1 MAVTVL
7 CDRGSRGPVRFV
19 RSGLLWTL
27 LLGSMLAPLPGRAAD
42 RSYLSQLTERAQRER
57 LAEQREWQVLLHY
70 KPRLFSRGVESEV
83 DAEAFFLSPAGKY
96 DPQAELAATL
106 AAFFDIK
113 EGEEDRNA
121 QCRFIARYRW
131 LDQALGFDPL
141 LLPQV
146 PCLRFQRWIDD
157 MNPERLTLI
166 FPAAYLNNPASM
178 FGHTLLRV
186 DARNQDERT
195 RLLAYTINYA
205 AETRLQRGL
214 DYVFKG
220 LFGGYQGRFSISPY
234 YLKVKE
240 YSDIENRDIWE
251 YGLNLTSEEI
261 SRMLRHV
268 WEMHQARFDYY
279 FLDENCSYHLLS
291 LLEAA
296 RPGLDLTSRFS
307 LTTIPS
313 ETIRAVAEAGLIE
326 EVRYRPARITIL
338 RERAALMEETLQNL
352 AKSLTSGALDQDAEQ
367 LRQLSPAERARVLE
381 LALDYAA
388 YLQSPKF
395 GGGKLAAGTVPELL
409 LARSRLD
416 VPDQTPVIPQP
427 KVSPGAGHHPARIG
441 IGYGFEDR
449 KQFFE
454 VTASPGY
461 HEMFDPEGGFTPGA
475 SVSAL
480 KAALRYYPDNS
491 DVELERFD
499 LIEIMSLSPW
509 GRMVRPYSWKA
520 GLGVMRKQI
529 TAEERLLLG
538 RFDGGVGISR
548 DLSAD
553 TTAYALA
560 EGTVEFSNRF
570 SFIVAPGV
578 GPELGLVHDFSDSW
592 RTGLIFRWQLFFL
605 DEWRNDFE
613 TLFRNRI
620 TIHSQSAM
628 GLDLSW
634 KREFGSSFSGLKVY
648 WLLYF

>member
-1 MAVTVL
+1 MAVIVL
-7 CDRGSRGPVRFV
+7 CDCCNSGSVRLM
-19 RSGLLWTL
+19 RLMLWLTL
-27 LLGSMLAPLPGRAAD
+27 VLGSMLTPLPGRAAD
-42 RSYLSQLTERAQRER
+42 GSYLSQLTERAERER
-57 LAEQREWQVLLHY
+57 LADHPVWQALLHY
-70 KPRLFSRGVESEV
+70 EPQLFSPGVESQV
-83 DAEAFFLSPAGKY
+83 DSESFFLSPVGKF
-96 DPQAELAATL
+96 DPQAELNATL
-106 AAFFDIK
+106 AAFFAIQED
-113 EGEEDRNA
+113 EGDQNA
-121 QCRFIARYRW
+121 QCRFIARYHW
-131 LDQALGFDPL
+131 LDQALGFDPH
-141 LLPQV
+141 LLPQL
-146 PCLRFQRWIDD
+146 PCRRFHRWFDD

-186 DARNQDERT
+186 DARSQDERT

-214 DYVFKG
+214 NYVYRG
-220 LFGGYQGRFSISPY
+220 LFGGYQGKFSISPY

-251 YGLNLTSEEI
+251 YGLNLTPEEI

-268 WEMHQARFDYY
+268 WEMHPARFDYY

-291 LLEAA
+291 LLEVA

-313 ETIRAVAEAGLIE
+313 ETIRVVAEAGLIE
-326 EVRYRPARITIL
+326 EVRYRPARITVL
-338 RERAALMEETLQNL
+338 RERAALMDDNLQDL
-352 AKSLTSGALDQDAEQ
+352 AKSMTAGGPDKNAEQ
-367 LRQLSPAERARVLE
+367 LRQLSPADRARVME

-395 GGGKLAAGTVPELL
+395 GGETLAAGTVPDLL
-409 LARSRLD
+409 LARSRLE

-427 KVSPGAGHHPARIG
+427 GIPPGEGHNPARIG
-441 IGYGFEDR
+441 IGFGFEDR
-449 KQFFE
+449 RQFIEF
-454 VTASPGY
+454 TASPGY
-461 HEMFDPEGGFTPGA
+461 HEIFDPEGGFTPGA
-475 SVSAL
+475 SVSLL
-480 KAALRYYPDNS
+480 KTAVRYYPEKS
-491 DVELERFD
+491 EAELERFD
-499 LIEIMSLSPW
+499 LIDIMSLSPW
-509 GRMVRPYSWKA
+509 GRLVRPYSWKV
-520 GLGVMRKQI
+520 GLGAMRKHI
-529 TAEERLLLG
+529 TADDRPLLG

-548 DLSAD
+548 DFSEK

-570 SFIVAPGV
+570 SFVVAPGV

-634 KREFGSSFSGLKVY
+634 KREFGNCFTGLKVY
-648 WLLYF
+648 WVLYF

>member
-1 MAVTVL
+1 MAVIVQCDLCNRGALGVL
-7 CDRGSRGPVRFV
+7 RYKLF
-19 RSGLLWTL
+19 WTL
-27 LLGSMLAPLPGRAAD
+27 LLGSMLAPFPGRAAD
-42 RSYLSQLTERAQRER
+42 GSYLAQLTERAQRER

-70 KPRLFSRGVESEV
+70 KPRLFSPGVESQV
-83 DAEAFFLSPAGKY
+83 DSESFFLSPEGKY
-96 DPQAELAATL
+96 DPQAELNATL

-121 QCRFIARYRW
+121 QCRFVARYQW
-131 LDQALGFDPL
+131 LDQVLGFDPR
-141 LLPQV
+141 LLPPV
-146 PCLRFQRWIDD
+146 PCRRFQRWIDD
-157 MNPERLTLI
+157 LNPERLTLI

-205 AETRLQRGL
+205 AETRQQRGL
-214 DYVFKG
+214 NYVFRG
-220 LFGGYQGRFSISPY
+220 LFGGYQGKFSISPY

-240 YSDIENRDIWE
+240 YGDIENRDIWE
-251 YGLNLTSEEI
+251 YGLSLTAEEI
-261 SRMLRHV
+261 GRMLRHL
-268 WEMHQARFDYY
+268 WEMHPARFDYY

-307 LTTIPS
+307 LTAIPS
-313 ETIRAVAEAGLIE
+313 ETVRAVAEAGLIE
-326 EVRYRPARITIL
+326 EVRYRPARITVL
-338 RERAALMEETLQNL
+338 RERAALMDENLQDL
-352 AKSLTSGALDQDAEQ
+352 AKSLTVEGLDRNAEQ
-367 LRQLSPAERARVLE
+367 LRQLSPADRARVVE

-395 GGGKLAAGTVPELL
+395 GGKTLAAGTVTELL

-416 VPDQTPVIPQP
+416 VPDQTPVLSPPGIP
-427 KVSPGAGHHPARIG
+427 PGEGHNPARIG
-441 IGYGFEDR
+441 IGFGFEDR
-449 KQFFE
+449 RQFIEF
-454 VTASPGY
+454 TASPGY
-461 HEMFDPEGGFTPGA
+461 HEIFDPEGGFTPGA

-480 KAALRYYPDNS
+480 KAAVRYYPEKS
-491 DVELERFD
+491 EAELERFD
-499 LIEIMSLSPW
+499 LLEIISLSPW
-509 GRMVRPYSWKA
+509 GRLVRPYSWKA
-520 GLGVMRKQI
+520 GLGAMRKRI
-529 TAEERLLLG
+529 TADERPLLG

-548 DLSAD
+548 DFSAE

-560 EGTVEFSNRF
+560 EGTVEFSDRY
-570 SFIVAPGV
+570 SFVAAPGV
-578 GPELGLVHDFSDSW
+578 GPELGLVHDFSSSW

-613 TLFRNRI
+613 TLFRNRL
-620 TIHSQSAM
+620 TIHRQSAM

-634 KREFGSSFSGLKVY
+634 KREFGNSYTGLTVY

>member
-1 MAVTVL
+1 MAVIVL
-7 CDRGSRGPVRFV
+7 CDWGNHGPFRLL
-19 RSGLLWTL
+19 RYKLLWTL
-27 LLGSMLAPLPGRAAD
+27 LLGSMLTPLPGRAAD
-42 RSYLSQLTERAQRER
+42 GNYLSQLTERAQRER
-57 LAEQREWQVLLHY
+57 LAEHREWQVLLHY
-70 KPRLFSRGVESEV
+70 KPRLFSPGVESQV
-83 DAEAFFLSPAGKY
+83 DSESFFLSPEGKY
-96 DPQAELAATL
+96 DPQAELTATL

-121 QCRFIARYRW
+121 QCRFIARYQW

-141 LLPQV
+141 LLPRL
-146 PCLRFQRWIDD
+146 PCRRFQRWIDD
-157 MNPERLTLI
+157 LDPERLTLI

-214 DYVFKG
+214 NYVFSG
-220 LFGGYQGRFSISPY
+220 LFGGYQGKFSISPY
-234 YLKVKE
+234 YLQVKE

-251 YGLNLTSEEI
+251 YGLNLTPEEI

-268 WEMHQARFDYY
+268 WEMHPARFDYY

-313 ETIRAVAEAGLIE
+313 ETVRAVAEAGLIE
-326 EVRYRPARITIL
+326 EVGYRPARITVL
-338 RERAALMEETLQNL
+338 RERAALMDETLRDL
-352 AKSLTSGALDQDAEQ
+352 AKSITAKGLDTNAEQ
-367 LRQLSPAERARVLE
+367 LRHLSPVDRARVME

-395 GGGKLAAGTVPELL
+395 GGQQLEAGTVPNLL

-427 KVSPGAGHHPARIG
+427 GIPPGEGHNPARIAV
-441 IGYGFEDR
+441 GYGFEDR
-449 KQFFE
+449 RQFIEF
-454 VTASPGY
+454 TASPGY
-461 HEMFDPEGGFTPGA
+461 HEIFDPEGGFTPGA

-480 KAALRYYPDNS
+480 KAAVRYYPEKS
-491 DVELERFD
+491 EAELERFD
-499 LIEIMSLSPW
+499 LLEIMSLSPW
-509 GRMVRPYSWKA
+509 GRLVRPFSWKV
-520 GLGVMRKQI
+520 GLGAMRKHI
-529 TAEERLLLG
+529 TADVRPLLG
-538 RFDGGVGISR
+538 RFDGGVGMSW
-548 DLSAD
+548 DFTAD

-560 EGTVEFSNRF
+560 EGTVEFSDRF
-570 SFIVAPGV
+570 SFVVAPGA
-578 GPELGLVHDFSDSW
+578 GPEFGLVHDFSNSW
-592 RTGLIFRWQLFFL
+592 RSGLIFRWQLFFL

-620 TIHSQSAM
+620 TIHRQSAM

-634 KREFGSSFSGLKVY
+634 KREFDNSFTGLKFY

>member
-1 MAVTVL
+1 MAVIVL
-7 CDRGSRGPVRFV
+7 CDWGNRGPVRFL
-19 RSGLLWTL
+19 RYKLLWTL
-27 LLGSMLAPLPGRAAD
+27 LLGSLLTPLSGRAAD
-42 RSYLSQLTERAQRER
+42 GSYLSQLTERAQRER
-57 LAEQREWQVLLHY
+57 LAEHREWQVLLHY
-70 KPRLFSRGVESEV
+70 KPRLFSPGVESQV
-83 DAEAFFLSPAGKY
+83 DSEAFFLSPEGKY

-121 QCRFIARYRW
+121 QCRFIARYQW

-141 LLPQV
+141 LLPRL
-146 PCLRFQRWIDD
+146 PCRRFQRWIDD
-157 MNPERLTLI
+157 LNPERLTLI

-214 DYVFKG
+214 NYVFRG
-220 LFGGYQGRFSISPY
+220 LFGGYQGKFSISPY

-251 YGLNLTSEEI
+251 YGLNLTPEEI

-268 WEMHQARFDYY
+268 WEMHPARFDYY

-291 LLEAA
+291 LLEVA

-313 ETIRAVAEAGLIE
+313 ETVRAVAEAGLIE

-338 RERAALMEETLQNL
+338 RKRAALMDDNMQDL
-352 AKSLTSGALDQDAEQ
+352 AKSLTAGELDKNAEQ
-367 LRQLSPAERARVLE
+367 LRQLSAVDQARVME
-381 LALDYAA
+381 LALDYAS

-395 GGGKLAAGTVPELL
+395 GGEKLAAGTVPELL
-409 LARSRLD
+409 LARSRLE
-416 VPDQTPVIPQP
+416 VPDQTPVLSQP
-427 KVSPGAGHHPARIG
+427 GVPPGEGHHPARVG
-441 IGYGFEDR
+441 IGFGFEDR
-449 KQFFE
+449 RQFIEF
-454 VTASPGY
+454 TASPGY
-461 HEMFDPEGGFTPGA
+461 HEIFDPEGGFTPGA
-475 SVSAL
+475 SVNAL
-480 KAALRYYPDNS
+480 KAAVRYYPEKS
-491 DVELERFD
+491 EVELERFD
-499 LIEIMSLSPW
+499 LIEIMSISPW
-509 GRMVRPYSWKA
+509 GRLVRPYSWKA
-520 GLGVMRKQI
+520 GLGAMRKHI
-529 TAEERLLLG
+529 TADERPLLG

-548 DLSAD
+548 DFSED

-560 EGTVEFSNRF
+560 QGTVEFSNRF
-570 SFIVAPGV
+570 SFFVAPGA
-578 GPELGLVHDFSDSW
+578 GPELGLLHDFSDSW
-592 RTGLIFRWQLFFL
+592 RSGLIFRWQLFFL

-620 TIHSQSAM
+620 TIHRQSAM

-634 KREFGSSFSGLKVY
+634 QREFGTSFTGLKVY